1 MKIKNHVKNIKRLN
15 IYITP
20 LINLVDKM
28 RYIWLETLG
37 RALYFYRQA
46 AATAILGCVF
56 KGKIQFMV
64 DLEGPIL
71 VGREFKLNTD
81 SPEPLTKKH
90 TATYFDNL
98 VTSINRQ
105 QSRFQTLIHQ

>member
-1 MKIKNHVKNIKRLN
+1 
-15 IYITP
+15 
-20 LINLVDKM
+20 M
-28 RYIWLETLG
+28 RFIWLETLG

-64 DLEGPIL
+64 NLERLTPFGK
-71 VGREFKLNTD
+71 EFKLNTD

-98 VTSINRQ
+98 MTSINRQ
-105 QSRFQTLIHQ
+105 QLVFRLLINE